1 MTDEPS
7 PQIEL
12 ERYLNRMRTGKDLA
26 NELGVSP
33 DYISTMKWNG
43 FSMPGGKASIR
54 MARTFIEECEPF
66 GVLATKRR
74 PRLPEQSDASSGK
87 SHGPTRKRVQRK
99 PSSDSRKNRL
109 HKAV

>member
-1 MTDEPS
+1 
-7 PQIEL
+7 
-12 ERYLNRMRTGKDLA
+12 MRTAKDLA

-74 PRLPEQSDASSGK
+74 PKSPEQSAASSDK
-87 SHGPTRKRVQRK
+87 SHGRPPTRAQRK
-99 PSSDSRKNRL
+99 PLSDSRKNQLR
-109 HKAV
+109 KAV